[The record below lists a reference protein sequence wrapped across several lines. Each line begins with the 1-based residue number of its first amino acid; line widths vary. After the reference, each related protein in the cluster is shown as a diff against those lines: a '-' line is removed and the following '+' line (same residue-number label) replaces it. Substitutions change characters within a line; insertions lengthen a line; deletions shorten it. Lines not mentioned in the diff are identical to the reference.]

1 MARNL
6 CACMTIV
13 IVIHDELCNIFCNWV
28 SILSF
33 SLDLTREKRF
43 ISASTLIGLGGL
55 ATSGASIGMAA
66 TQMSRDNSYRVSLNA
81 EIINTLRWPMTHP
94 STYTEHGEIS
104 LNPRL
109 VAPGTKEAVVMRDS
123 HGKRIGSGGTMSWR
137 LQNREIIVMWYVPS
151 HVTAGWLWG
160 NRHVYYHEH
169 NCNELGVG
177 ISSVG
182 STDYN
187 TFDEI
192 HHVTEWAP
200 YVPPLS
206 GRKSRVERWYTNAWT
221 HSDYVH
227 GSFYDHTLYDTDKFR
242 PVKFCDD
249 LVCISGTM
257 GNDKHTTIQI
267 TVYPAANMT
276 HLADGL
282 YQEYQKAAEF
292 HG

>member
-1 MARNL
+1 MIVL
-6 CACMTIV
+6 CYEFA
-13 IVIHDELCNIFCNWV
+13 IFV
-28 SILSF
+28 FFFFFQAEDGI
-33 SLDLTREKRF
+33 
-43 ISASTLIGLGGL
+43 
-55 ATSGASIGMAA
+55 
-66 TQMSRDNSYRVSLNA
+66 RD
-81 EIINTLRWPMTHP
+81 HC
-94 STYTEHGEIS
+94 
-104 LNPRL
+104 
-109 VAPGTKEAVVMRDS
+109 
-123 HGKRIGSGGTMSWR
+123 
-137 LQNREIIVMWYVPS
+137 
-151 HVTAGWLWG
+151 VT
-160 NRHVYYHEH
+160 
-169 NCNELGVG
+169 GVQTCALP
-177 ISSVG
+177 I
-182 STDYN
+182 
-187 TFDEI
+187 
-192 HHVTEWAP
+192 WAP

-206 GRKSRVERWYTNAWT
+206 GRKSRVERWYTNAWS